1 MNTSMKAA
9 LIFADDSS
17 DEDLANT
24 DKALPDLVNTDDIKE
39 ELEELAFDPYS
50 DKKSEKR
57 FTIIEPT
64 LKTEIKQELFDED
77 TNFPIN
83 TEAFENFHIKKE
95 VLEELSSPI
104 KTETFENSDSNSRK
118 SLKSVKITSYKK
130 RDSPYKSVS
139 EKIGPSSSHVN
150 KFNLDE
156 NNQSFQNRKLRK
168 NEMETD
174 PSILSRRQ
182 KQIDYGKNTIGY
194 DEYCKA
200 IPKHQRKIDDPQTPN
215 KFLKYSRRGW
225 DGLIKQWRLKLH
237 KYDPDEPDDS

>member
-1 MNTSMKAA
+1 
-9 LIFADDSS
+9 
-17 DEDLANT
+17 
-24 DKALPDLVNTDDIKE
+24 
-39 ELEELAFDPYS
+39 
-50 DKKSEKR
+50 
-57 FTIIEPT
+57 
-64 LKTEIKQELFDED
+64 LFDED

-139 EKIGPSSSHVN
+139 EKLGPSSSHVN

-156 NNQSFQNRKLRK
+156 NNQSFQKKLRK